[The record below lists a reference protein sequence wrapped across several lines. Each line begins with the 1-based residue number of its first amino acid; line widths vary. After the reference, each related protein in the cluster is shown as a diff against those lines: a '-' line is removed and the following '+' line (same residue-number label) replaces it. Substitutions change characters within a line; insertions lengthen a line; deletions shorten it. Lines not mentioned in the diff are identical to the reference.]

1 LSSSGKAAGLSGWRQ
16 SESSR
21 DGDVL
26 VATAQASGDFPGS
39 PLPFAFRFASE
50 DDFAHISR
58 LTIELIR

>member
-1 LSSSGKAAGLSGWRQ
+1 M
-16 SESSR
+16 
-21 DGDVL
+21 L